1 MKSYKHKIKKKDSV
15 DITYYYLIKQTEIK
29 KITKTKTYTL

>member
-15 DITYYYLIKQTEIK
+15 DMTYYYLTKQIEIK
-29 KITKTKTYTL
+29 KINKIKNM